1 MKRVIKKKSSIY
13 CYLNSTKVLETG
25 SDQDIAIARKE
36 YWKAYKAEW
45 RKTQRQKAQEFSIK
59 CTLQEAKE
67 IETAAKQHG
76 ISKNRFIKQACF
88 GYMRKRYVPLDPYS
102 LATIRLTLGQNCIAL
117 QTLFNQNLLPYDVG
131 KRVITLMETLE
142 AKVLF
147 ELHNP
152 KEVSE

>member
-1 MKRVIKKKSSIY
+1 MNRAIKKKSSIY
-13 CYLNSTKVLETG
+13 AYLDSTKVLETG

-36 YWKAYKAEW
+36 YWKAYKAKW
-45 RKTQRQKAQEFSIK
+45 RKTQKQKAQEFTVK

-67 IETAAKQHG
+67 IEAVAKQHG

-88 GYMRKRYVPLDPYS
+88 GYMRKRYVPLDPYA
-102 LATIRLTLGQNCIAL
+102 LATIRLTLGQNCIVL

-131 KRVITLMETLE
+131 KRAIALMESLE
-142 AKVLF
+142 SQVLF